1 MTDSL
6 PSPKTSAVP
15 RRIRDDALARG
26 WALLI
31 ARLVIALYLV
41 ELLLNIT
48 RPHLLP
54 DEPAVSI
61 FYELPKSISQ
71 QMNRGPFGSLDRLLS
86 MPRMV
91 FWAVMAGIVVGALLQ
106 VFAMITRPAGRRA
119 VVLTWATLVA
129 LLGPFA
135 LMGLAVLATYPL
147 TALACVPSTAFVLW
161 LLHHGQRFA
170 RLPLSVLLT
179 AFGWGA
185 FIVFGLGRAYSGLAF
200 ATVYGYLLKDPGS
213 PADLTAPLQG
223 LYRVIDFL
231 ILHLS
236 VVNVLLVAAGVVM
249 ILLLFRHRVT
259 DTVTGL
265 VLGAAVGLGY
275 TFVESVLFIR
285 LYGAMSSFTGATG
298 GFEYWIRQSI
308 GLLGGQVACGALLGA
323 GLGLAAQTRQRRRR
337 ALIAGAALVA
347 AVGGAVATE
356 ILSAWLSHLVGDHIE
371 VGSAFDTLVV
381 SPLLWLLPQAPFI
394 VLAVLLLMTGRRAR
408 ALAAQVALS
417 AEAAEGGAITP
428 GEAPFLTNPALRF
441 WALAGTWRWY
451 GRNAALALLR
461 LQSAQ
466 LDLAGWRLQQQA
478 APVDNAAGVADAGD
492 VADADDMVDAAD
504 VASREKGE
512 QLRAKVMR
520 LKANARSAVTS

>member
-1 MTDSL
+1 MTESL
-6 PSPKTSAVP
+6 PTAKTPAAAP
-15 RRIRDDALARG
+15 RRVRDEALVRG
-26 WALLI
+26 RALLI
-31 ARLVIALYLV
+31 ARLVIAAYLV
-41 ELLLNIT
+41 ELALNVT
-48 RPHLLP
+48 RPHVLP

-71 QMNRGPFGSLDRLLS
+71 QMNQGPFGSLDRLLS

-119 VVLTWATLVA
+119 VVLTWATLAA

-135 LMGLAVLATYPL
+135 LMGLAVITTYPL

-185 FIVFGLGRAYSGLAF
+185 CIVFGLGRAYSGLAF
-200 ATVYGYLLKDPGS
+200 ATIYGYLYKEPGS
-213 PADLTAPLQG
+213 YADLTGHLQD

-236 VVNVLLVAAGVVM
+236 VVNALLVAAGVAL
-249 ILLLFRHRVT
+249 ILLMFRHRVT

-265 VLGAAVGLGY
+265 VLGASVGLGY
-275 TFVESVLFIR
+275 AFVESVLFIR

-308 GLLGGQVACGALLGA
+308 GLLGGQVALGALLGA
-323 GLGLAAQTRQRRRR
+323 GLGLAARTRQRRQRV
-337 ALIAGAALVA
+337 LIAGAALAA

-356 ILSAWLSHLVGDHIE
+356 ILAAWLSHLVSDHIE
-371 VGSAFDTLVV
+371 VGSALDTLVI

-394 VLAVLLLMTGRRAR
+394 VLAALLLVAGRRAR
-408 ALAAQVALS
+408 AVAAHGAVS
-417 AEAAEGGAITP
+417 AEAVEDGAITP
-428 GEAPFLTNPALRF
+428 GEVPFLTNPPLRF
-441 WALAGTWRWY
+441 WALASTWRSH

-478 APVDNAAGVADAGD
+478 ASEDD
-492 VADADDMVDAAD
+492 VADTAGG
-504 VASREKGE
+504 ASREKGE

-520 LKANARSAVTS
+520 LKANARSAAVTS